1 MIRSAQPNKY
11 LKKLFWNLL
20 KLPLPAKWRLDMF
33 FYNYFGRFIN
43 WSNPLGFNGKIQ
55 YLKLYDRKPEYVKM
69 ADKLTAKEWVA
80 KKIGAEYIVPNYG
93 VWERAEDIDFDL
105 LPQQFV
111 IKCNHDSGS
120 VFVVK
125 DKSKADLEAIRQSLK
140 EHLQHDFSS
149 NSEEWV
155 YSQIKPCIL
164 AEQYLEG
171 DDTEAG
177 LIDYKFFCFDGKVE
191 YLYISVGL
199 DNHATARMCFLNN
212 DWTWAPFQRKD
223 YQLYENPPKP
233 ACLDKMLDIAA
244 ELSQGH
250 PFLRVD
256 LYCVNGQIY
265 FSELTFYPNSGFIP
279 FHDRNMDEMAGAALT
294 LFPKPN
300 KSF

>member
-1 MIRSAQPNKY
+1 MNPSAQPNKY

-20 KLPLPAKWRLDMF
+20 KLPLPAKWRLDMR

-43 WSNPLGFNGKIQ
+43 WSNPLGFNEKIQ
-55 YLKLYDRKPEYVKM
+55 YLKLYDRKPEYGIL
-69 ADKLTAKEWVA
+69 ADKYAVKEWVA

-140 EHLQHDFSS
+140 EHLAVNYANHL
-149 NSEEWV
+149 EEWV
-155 YSQIKPCIL
+155 YSQIKPCVL
-164 AEQYLEG
+164 AEKYLEV
-171 DDTEAG
+171 DDPEDG
-177 LIDYKFFCFDGKVE
+177 LIDYKFFCFDGKPA
-191 YLYISVGL
+191 YLYLVKRLGGHDDTYI
-199 DNHATARMCFLNN
+199 CFLNT

-233 ACLDKMLDIAA
+233 ACLDKMLQIAA

-256 LYCVNGQIY
+256 LYCVKGQIY
-265 FSELTFYPNSGFIP
+265 FSELTFYPTGGFIL
-279 FHDRNMDEMAGAALT
+279 FENVQMDEMAGAALT
-294 LFPKPN
+294 IFPKPN